1 MTPLLGASFL
11 ALLLS
16 QAVPAPENRARDA
29 AETLHPRPLPLP
41 FPPNADAHLPFEDP
55 PRHPEEQPRRP
66 RRSRPLDPSVL
77 RVLAAEDPPI
87 EALRAA
93 ATALV
98 LAEPGRARSLVDRA
112 RFAGWLPEV
121 RIMVD
126 RRFARTES
134 VDLGT
139 STNQAALAPVGI
151 DSNNDVRYQAR
162 ATWDLSKLI
171 FNSDEIGAQ
180 FQALRTADTR
190 REIELLVI
198 RLYFERRRLKAES
211 STADDLDMLP
221 GSRRELRIAEIE
233 AELDALTGGVFT
245 RLARRRPIEGESRPE
260 P

>member
-1 MTPLLGASFL
+1 MTPLLGASLL
-11 ALLLS
+11 ALLFCQS
-16 QAVPAPENRARDA
+16 MTVPESRSREAADAPRTRA
-29 AETLHPRPLPLP
+29 LPLPLP
-41 FPPNADAHLPFEDP
+41 PDPESRLP
-55 PRHPEEQPRRP
+55 PEEPPRRP
-66 RRSRPLDPSVL
+66 RRSRPLDPAVL
-77 RVLAAEDPPI
+77 RVLAAEDPSI

-98 LAEPGRARSLVDRA
+98 LAEPGRARSLVERA
-112 RFAGWLPEV
+112 RFAGWLPEL

-139 STNQAALAPVGI
+139 STNEAALAPVGI

-162 ATWDLSKLI
+162 ATWDLSKII

-190 REIELLVI
+190 REIESLVI

-211 STADDLDMLP
+211 AAADDQDMPSGL
-221 GSRRELRIAEIE
+221 RRELRIEEVE
-233 AELDALTGGVFT
+233 AELDALTGGAFT
-245 RLARRRPIEGESRPE
+245 HLAHHRPIEGESGSAP
-260 P
+260 

>member
-1 MTPLLGASFL
+1 MTSPLGASLL

-16 QAVPAPENRARDA
+16 QSVPAPESRARDG
-29 AETLHPRPLPLP
+29 AEGAHTRALPLP
-41 FPPNADAHLPFEDP
+41 VPPVAETRLPS
-55 PRHPEEQPRRP
+55 EEPPRRP

-77 RVLAAEDPPI
+77 RLLAAEDPPI

-98 LAEPGRARSLVDRA
+98 LAEPGRARSLVERA
-112 RFAGWLPEV
+112 RFAGWLPEL
-121 RIMVD
+121 RLMVD

-139 STNQAALAPVGI
+139 STNDAALAPVGI

-162 ATWDLSKLI
+162 ATWDLSKII

-180 FQALRTADTR
+180 FQALRTADTS
-190 REIELLVI
+190 REIESLVI

-211 STADDLDMLP
+211 TAADDLDMLP

-233 AELDALTGGVFT
+233 AELDALTGGLFT
-245 RLARRRPIEGESRPE
+245 HLARHRPLEGESRAE

>member
-1 MTPLLGASFL
+1 MTPSLGASLL
-11 ALLLS
+11 ALLLT
-16 QAVPAPENRARDA
+16 QAAPAPESRTRDTSDA
-29 AETLHPRPLPLP
+29 AHTRALPLPLP
-41 FPPNADAHLPFEDP
+41 PNTETHVPS
-55 PRHPEEQPRRP
+55 EEPSRRP
-66 RRSRPLDPSVL
+66 RRSRPLDPALL

-93 ATALV
+93 ATAQV
-98 LAEPGRARSLVDRA
+98 LAEPGRARSLVERA
-112 RFAGWLPEV
+112 RFAGWLPEL

-139 STNQAALAPVGI
+139 STNEAALAPVGI

-162 ATWDLSKLI
+162 ATWDLSKII

-190 REIELLVI
+190 REIESLVI

-211 STADDLDMLP
+211 TTADDLDMLP

-233 AELDALTGGVFT
+233 AELDALTGDAFT
-245 RLARRRPIEGESRPE
+245 RLARHRPIEGESRTDP
-260 P
+260 

>member
-1 MTPLLGASFL
+1 MTPSLGASLL
-11 ALLLS
+11 ALLFCQS
-16 QAVPAPENRARDA
+16 MPAPESRVREAADVPRPRA
-29 AETLHPRPLPLP
+29 LPLPLP
-41 FPPNADAHLPFEDP
+41 PNPDTRLPADET
-55 PRHPEEQPRRP
+55 PRRP
-66 RRSRPLDPSVL
+66 RKARPLDPAVL
-77 RVLAAEDPPI
+77 RALAAEDPPI

-98 LAEPGRARSLVDRA
+98 LAEPGRARSLVERA
-112 RFAGWLPEV
+112 RFAGWLPEL

-139 STNQAALAPVGI
+139 PTDGAALAPVGI

-162 ATWDLSKLI
+162 ATWDLSKII

-190 REIELLVI
+190 REIESLVI

-211 STADDLDMLP
+211 AAADDLDMLP

-233 AELDALTGGVFT
+233 AELDALTGDAFT
-245 RLARRRPIEGESRPE
+245 RLAHHRPIEGESRTDP
-260 P
+260 

>member
-1 MTPLLGASFL
+1 MTPSLGASLLAFL
-11 ALLLS
+11 LSQSVPVPESRSRDAADGLHPRALLL
-16 QAVPAPENRARDA
+16 
-29 AETLHPRPLPLP
+29 PRPPS
-41 FPPNADAHLPFEDP
+41 ADTRLQ
-55 PRHPEEQPRRP
+55 PEEPP
-66 RRSRPLDPSVL
+66 RRSRRWRQLDPALL
-77 RVLAAEDPPI
+77 RALAAEDPPI
-87 EALRAA
+87 ETLRAA

-98 LAEPGRARSLVDRA
+98 LAEPGRARSLVERA
-112 RFAGWLPEV
+112 RFAGWLPEL

-139 STNQAALAPVGI
+139 STNEAALAPVGI

-162 ATWDLSKLI
+162 ATWDLSKII

-190 REIELLVI
+190 REIESLVI

-211 STADDLDMLP
+211 AAADDLDMLP

-233 AELDALTGGVFT
+233 AELDALTGDAFT
-245 RLARRRPIEGESRPE
+245 RLAHHRPIEGESRTDP
-260 P
+260 

>member
-1 MTPLLGASFL
+1 MTSSLGASLL

-16 QAVPAPENRARDA
+16 QSVPAPESRSRDA
-29 AETLHPRPLPLP
+29 AEGAHTRALPLP
-41 FPPNADAHLPFEDP
+41 VPPAAETRLPS
-55 PRHPEEQPRRP
+55 EEPPRRP

-77 RVLAAEDPPI
+77 RLLAAEDPPI

-98 LAEPGRARSLVDRA
+98 LAEPGRARSLVERA
-112 RFAGWLPEV
+112 RFAGWLPEL
-121 RIMVD
+121 RLMVD

-139 STNQAALAPVGI
+139 STNDAALAPVGI

-162 ATWDLSKLI
+162 ATWDLSKII

-190 REIELLVI
+190 REIESLVI

-211 STADDLDMLP
+211 TAADDLDMLP

-233 AELDALTGGVFT
+233 AELDALTGGLFT
-245 RLARRRPIEGESRPE
+245 HLARHRPLEGESRAE